1 MPQNDLKGFKMLQNI
16 PNPLT
21 VVFDGSSNIMF
32 VDVAPSPEDFCV
44 CGNCCQMRTKQ
55 ESVCCRST
63 KYIRTGG
70 RAIMI

>member
-1 MPQNDLKGFKMLQNI
+1 MLQNI
-16 PNPLT
+16 HNQFII
-21 VVFDGSSNIMF
+21 VFDGSPNIIII
-32 VDVAPSPEDFCV
+32 DVAPSPEDFCV

-70 RAIMI
+70 RDIMI